1 MEHLLDF
8 LAKIVLALPS
18 DYRTL
23 MVLMIM
29 ATIMLVGARRISR
42 ASRAERLP
50 LGASSPY
57 FDAIILWLVY
67 LMAFSSAALFFF
79 HLGVSI
85 GREAADAF
93 SQAANQIADISR
105 HPPG

>member
-8 LAKIVLALPS
+8 LAEIVLALPS

-42 ASRAERLP
+42 ASRVERLP

-93 SQAANQIADISR
+93 SQAANQIADVSR
-105 HPPG
+105 YPPG

>member
-1 MEHLLDF
+1 MKHLLDF
-8 LAKIVLALPS
+8 LAEIVLGLPP

-23 MVLMIM
+23 MVLMVM
-29 ATIMLVGARRISR
+29 AVIMLAIAMRVSR
-42 ASRAERLP
+42 VSRGERLP

-57 FDAIILWLVY
+57 FDAIMLWLVY
-67 LMAFSSAALFFF
+67 LIAFAAAALFFF

-85 GREAADAF
+85 GREAADTF
-93 SQAANQIADISR
+93 SQAANQIADVPR

>member
-1 MEHLLDF
+1 MERPLDF
-8 LAKIVLALPS
+8 LAEIVLALPS

-23 MVLMIM
+23 VVLMVM
-29 ATIMLVGARRISR
+29 AIIMLASAMRISR
-42 ASRAERLP
+42 ASRGERPP

-67 LMAFSSAALFFF
+67 LIAFSAAALFFF

>member
-1 MEHLLDF
+1 MKSFLDF
-8 LAKIVLALPS
+8 VAEIVLGLPP

-23 MVLMIM
+23 LVLMIM
-29 ATIMLVGARRISR
+29 AIVMLAGAMRISR
-42 ASRAERLP
+42 VSRRERLP

-67 LMAFSSAALFFF
+67 LIAFSAAALFFF
-79 HLGVSI
+79 HLGISI

-93 SQAANQIADISR
+93 GQAANQIAEVAR
-105 HPPG
+105 RPPN

>member
-1 MEHLLDF
+1 MNHLLDF
-8 LAKIVLALPS
+8 LAEIVLGLPP

-29 ATIMLVGARRISR
+29 AVIMLASAIRISR
-42 ASRAERLP
+42 ASRGERLP

-57 FDAIILWLVY
+57 VDAVMVWLVY
-67 LMAFSSAALFFF
+67 LIAFSAAALFFF

-93 SQAANQIADISR
+93 SQAANQIADVTR
-105 HPPG
+105 QQPG

>member
-1 MEHLLDF
+1 MERPLDF
-8 LAKIVLALPS
+8 LAEIVLALPS

-23 MVLMIM
+23 VVLMVM
-29 ATIMLVGARRISR
+29 AIIMLASAMRISR
-42 ASRAERLP
+42 ASRGERLP

-67 LMAFSSAALFFF
+67 LIAFSAAALFFF

>member
-1 MEHLLDF
+1 MDF
-8 LAKIVLALPS
+8 LAEIVLGLPP

-23 MVLMIM
+23 MVLMVLAVIVL
-29 ATIMLVGARRISR
+29 ASAIRISR
-42 ASRAERLP
+42 ASRSERLP

-57 FDAIILWLVY
+57 LDAIMLWLVY
-67 LMAFSSAALFFF
+67 LIAFSAAALFFF

-93 SQAANQIADISR
+93 SQVANQIADVAR
-105 HPPG
+105 DPPG